1 MPKNGVPAAGASGSG
16 GTAEPAER
24 PVAAAAA
31 SACFLAVE
39 TSEQGRAET
48 RKPVRKKKAPT
59 ESREVRRKGRH
70 GYDHHASSQ
79 GKEGHR

>member
-1 MPKNGVPAAGASGSG
+1 MAAERRTGGGRLWQRRDGRACRAAGRG
-16 GTAEPAER
+16 GGCER
-24 PVAAAAA
+24 LLPR
-31 SACFLAVE
+31 CRDI
-39 TSEQGRAET
+39 RA
-48 RKPVRKKKAPT
+48 RKDIDQEAGPKKSPT